1 MKPPLSVSPF
11 RVYIKRLS
19 FIIRLSGGFV
29 VDILNAFF
37 QEHVGDHRHN
47 NLEISERGGE
57 LGGGDPALDEW
68 VLDRVEWTVQFHRR
82 LGQ

>member
-1 MKPPLSVSPF
+1 M
-11 RVYIKRLS
+11 
-19 FIIRLSGGFV
+19 

-57 LGGGDPALDEW
+57 LGGGLGSSRDPALDEW
-68 VLDRVEWTVQFHRR
+68 VLDRVE
-82 LGQ
+82 